1 MALAQKAQTAGVEG
15 IALRQDP
22 KAEEGLNKET
32 LQKILL
38 CKETTIQDRVKTGSN
53 CVSTALFITGE
64 IDKDKYV
71 NPRTVYSSVLKKLQ
85 KIESPRLGCIVA
97 WTFDLGSSIYVE
109 HMAVVTATVPHTLV
123 THRKALVGSL
133 VENQP
138 IEVVGLPA
146 KLNYC
151 KEEYFLPKNI
161 KSIIR

>member
-1 MALAQKAQTAGVEG
+1 MALVQKAQTVGVEG
-15 IALRQDP
+15 IALRQDS
-22 KAEEGLNKET
+22 KAGEVLSKET

-38 CKETTIQDRVKTGSN
+38 CKETPLEQRVKTGPN
-53 CVSTALFITGE
+53 CASTALFITGE

-71 NPRTVYSSVLKKLQ
+71 NPKTVYSTFLRKLQ

-97 WTFDLGSSIYVE
+97 WTFDLGSSVYVE
-109 HMAVVTATVPHTLV
+109 HMAVVTATAPHILV
-123 THRKALVGSL
+123 THRKALVGDL

-161 KSIIR
+161 KSMIR